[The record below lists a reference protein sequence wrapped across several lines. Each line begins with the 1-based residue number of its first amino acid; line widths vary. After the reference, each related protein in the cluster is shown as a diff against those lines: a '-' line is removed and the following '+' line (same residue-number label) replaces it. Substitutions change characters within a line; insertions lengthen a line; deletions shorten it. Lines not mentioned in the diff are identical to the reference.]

1 MLTSVQY
8 ETIINQLRGA
18 LREARAEVETLA
30 LASSTGVDTQRRRA
44 IVSNCD
50 LAIRAASP
58 VEEVP
63 L

>member
-8 ETIINQLRGA
+8 ETIINQLRAA
-18 LREARAEVETLA
+18 LREARNELDGMA
-30 LASSTGVDTQRRRA
+30 LAASTGADTRRRRA
-44 IVSNCD
+44 IVSTCD

-58 VEEVP
+58 IEEVP